1 MLLLISTWSCTDE
14 VNLKKQ
20 DLQEDLPKDT
30 ESTTRSSSARTPGN
44 EFWYFYR
51 GATTDYIYYAHSSDG
66 ETWQGDQ
73 RINSTSTTPCSPAAI
88 YFNGQFIVAY
98 RGKTNPYIHLDFSED
113 GIHWGGGK
121 RLSTAFTTLTTP
133 NFAVVNNM
141 LSLFYVNEC
150 PNCTLR
156 NFVYAQHGFT
166 RRQIGPGIFRP
177 GRANMACFFL

>member
-1 MLLLISTWSCTDE
+1 MNFGISIEGLPLTIFIMRIAAMEKPGKATKGSILHPQLRVLL
-14 VNLKKQ
+14 
-20 DLQEDLPKDT
+20 
-30 ESTTRSSSARTPGN
+30 
-44 EFWYFYR
+44 
-51 GATTDYIYYAHSSDG
+51 
-66 ETWQGDQ
+66 
-73 RINSTSTTPCSPAAI
+73 